1 MSLFASRPAWQLP
14 VRWPD
19 GSAAS
24 DARLVVR
31 ERLLKAAIL
40 FAMLALT
47 VLDRFGLGEKAS
59 VGMPAMYALAGA
71 MVLGGVAELNFRAAL
86 AYLAIVSVATLSLLV
101 NATFAPLALVS
112 PASLLLLTVAYA
124 PFCVSLRQGAVTPE
138 LWRWTVNL
146 YIAFAVFVAV
156 AGIVQFFVQFVYH
169 PEWLFDYRPLIP
181 ESLRAPGGWN
191 TDYTIGADGVP
202 VKKTFASDDS
212 PGGWTKSNGFFMR
225 EPSFFSV
232 VMAFGL
238 VCELSMARRI
248 RVMSVLVLGLAL
260 SYSGS
265 GLLCLAVALLFLPLG
280 RETMVRVLAFA
291 VLAAALFVLFGDALN
306 LSYTLNRVN
315 EFGSRGTS
323 AYIRWV
329 APTEELVRQLDSNPW
344 TSVLG
349 NGPGSMGRIIAASFG
364 QSAFVKAPFEYG
376 LVGTLAFGVLILG
389 ALNRSA
395 APAPIRVVAGVG
407 WLLIGG
413 LADAMLLLFIYIVSA
428 MWPED
433 TARTLRSG
441 ALGREAQRGV
451 IGR

>member
-1 MSLFASRPAWQLP
+1 MSLFAGRPAWQLP

-19 GSAAS
+19 GATAS

-40 FAMLALT
+40 FAMLTLT
-47 VLDRFGLGEKAS
+47 VLDRFGLGGKAP
-59 VGMPAMYALAGA
+59 VGMPAMYVLAGA
-71 MVLGGVAELNFRAAL
+71 MLLGGVAELNFRAAL

-101 NATFAPLALVS
+101 NATFAPLPLVS
-112 PASLLLLTVAYA
+112 PASLLLLIVLYA

-146 YIAFAVFVAV
+146 YIAFAVFVGV
-156 AGIVQFFVQFVYH
+156 AGIVQFFVQFVFH
-169 PEWLFDYRPLIP
+169 PAWLFDYRPLIP
-181 ESLRAPGGWN
+181 EYLRAPGGWV
-191 TDYTIGADGVP
+191 TEYAIGADGIP
-202 VKKTFASDDS
+202 TNEPSLGAWS
-212 PGGWTKSNGFFMR
+212 KSNGFFMR

-248 RVMSVLVLGLAL
+248 WVMSVLVLGLAL
-260 SYSGS
+260 SYSGT

-280 RETMVRVLAFA
+280 REIMVRVLAFA
-291 VLAAALFVLFGDALN
+291 VLAAGLFVLNFVLFGDALN
-306 LSYTLNRVN
+306 LSFTLNRVN
-315 EFGSRGTS
+315 EFGARGSS
-323 AYIRWV
+323 AHIRWV
-329 APTEELVRQLDSNPW
+329 GPAEELVRQLDSDPW

-349 NGPGSMGRIIAASFG
+349 NGPGSMTRMIAGSIGYPTFA
-364 QSAFVKAPFEYG
+364 KAPFEYG

-395 APAPIRVVAGVG
+395 APAQIRVVAGVA
-407 WLLIGG
+407 WLVIGG
-413 LADAMLLLFIYIVSA
+413 LLDTMFLLFIYIVLA

-433 TARTLRSG
+433 TARALRSG
-441 ALGREAQRGV
+441 ALGRQAQRGV